1 MTTYRIGDAGATVFD
16 AEGKPLAR
24 LRPGYVVVEGSVDM
38 ARLPA
43 QDDPKRQKGYADKRR
58 RIPEDK
64 GR

>member
-24 LRPGYVVVEGSVDM
+24 LQPGYVVVEGTLDM

-43 QDDPKRQKGYADKRR
+43 QDDPKRRTGYADKRR
-58 RIPEDK
+58 RVAEDK
-64 GR
+64 TR